1 VVQLGLGSMG
11 EGMDL
16 TCRGPRV
23 SGMGTRRRFGGRHNS
38 ENKTYYQEYAEA
50 FGPTGPGEGQSG
62 LQRGGERGGTG
73 WPSRRTGLDPREDS
87 RKH

>member
-1 VVQLGLGSMG
+1 MG

-50 FGPTGPGEGQSG
+50 FGPIGPGEGQSG
-62 LQRGGERGGTG
+62 LQRGGGERGGTG